1 MKWIEDLKIKI
12 FSDSASIED
21 IKMLGELKYIK
32 GFTTNPSLLRK
43 AGVVN
48 YELFIKEAL
57 SLIQDKPISFE
68 VISDDFDQ
76 MKKQAVKLSN
86 FGSNV
91 YVKIPVMNTRGISSA
106 NLISDLLALDV
117 KVNVTAVMTLKQIED
132 LAKVLKR
139 KKPVIISIFAGRI
152 ADTGIDP
159 VPIIKKAREILKG
172 LENVELLWASPRELL
187 NIFQAEEAG
196 CDIITILPEFLKKI
210 HLVSYDLHNFSLDT
224 IKMFFNDAVSSNL
237 TI

>member
-1 MKWIEDLKIKI
+1 MKDLRIKI
-12 FSDSASIED
+12 FADSASIED
-21 IKMLGELKYIK
+21 IRMFSEIKYIK
-32 GFTTNPSLLRK
+32 GFTTNPSLLKK

-86 FGSNV
+86 FGRNV
-91 YVKIPVMNTRGISSA
+91 YVKIPIMNTSGISSA
-106 NLISDLLALDV
+106 NLISDLLALEV

-132 LAKVLKR
+132 LAKILKR

-152 ADTGIDP
+152 ADTGVDP
-159 VPIIKKAREILKG
+159 VPIIKKAREILKER
-172 LENVELLWASPRELL
+172 ENVELLWASPRELL

-196 CDIITILPEFLKKI
+196 ADIITILPELLKKI
-210 HLVSYDLHNFSLDT
+210 RLVNYDLHNFSLDT
-224 IKMFFNDAVSSNL
+224 VKMFFNDAVSSNL
-237 TI
+237 KI